1 VDTTEVAQRQP
12 ERVIPRDTF
21 RARLMLTRLHAGDL
35 TIREAAAK
43 CGLNYGSWANWEK
56 GIKPRDKLET
66 AEAIS
71 DGLGVDR
78 DWLLFGG
85 PLAPEDR
92 RHGRVVSRPG
102 RRLTG
107 SYPIATTPTTPTQPD
122 SHHIR
127 PSVRPA
133 GSPRSMSR
141 VPAPTTASIGRP
153 ARLSH
158 PPAPAPHSA
167 TSR

>member
-1 VDTTEVAQRQP
+1 MTEVAQR
-12 ERVIPRDTF
+12 ETGRVIPRDTF
-21 RARLMLTRLHAGDL
+21 RARLMLVRLHAGDL

-56 GIKPRDKLET
+56 GVKPRDRVET

-71 DGLGVDR
+71 DALGVDR

-92 RHGRVVSRPG
+92 RPGRVVSRPG
-102 RRLTG
+102 RRLPA
-107 SYPIATTPTTPTQPD
+107 SYPIAAGQATPDQPNG
-122 SHHIR
+122 HHIR
-127 PSVRPA
+127 PTGRAA
-133 GSPRSMSR
+133 GSPRSMTR
-141 VPAPTTASIGRP
+141 VPAQTGAGISRP

-158 PPAPAPHSA
+158 PPAPAPHAA
-167 TSR
+167 TTR